1 MKDEKK
7 TRKVSGANINI
18 VGGLNDD
25 MRKKLVI
32 LFLLVLL
39 AFAGLFAKLFYIVNQ
54 NGDAYKKKVLSQQGY
69 DSRTIPFR
77 RGEILDAKG
86 NKLATSE
93 KVYNLVIDVKNMRN
107 ATRDAKPE
115 DVEKRE
121 TATINAIGKY
131 FPNVDVNELRQYVNE
146 HHNSMYKVL
155 DKRLT
160 YNQISGFMQFDEAN
174 EDVTGVWFEEEYKRI
189 YPNNTLASDVIGF
202 VGKDNKGT
210 YGLEQYYDEILNG
223 ADGREYGYLNEEETL
238 ERTTIPATNGYSVV
252 TTIDAN
258 IQQIIEKYLY
268 QFNEENKD
276 VAREGN
282 GANNLG
288 CIIMDVNSGE
298 ILGMASY
305 PTFDLN
311 MPDDVSRLIGSKK
324 LQYNEDKLKYEFSS
338 TVLSE
343 SNIEEELA
351 DENTRKENLNN
362 LWKNF
367 CISSTYEPGSTYKP
381 FTVACGLEAGK
392 LTGKE
397 YYTCNGSLQVANHSI
412 KCHNY
417 KKGGCGTL
425 DVKGAI
431 ENSCNVSLM
440 LMSRQIGRETFL
452 SFANKFNFGLK
463 TNIDLYGEARTNRLV
478 FTKETMGET
487 ELATSSFG
495 QGFNA
500 TMIQMITGYC
510 SLING
515 GYYYEP
521 HVVNK
526 IVAED
531 GSVVKNI
538 SPRVLKQT
546 ISAQTSQAIVDY
558 CVGVVEEGTGK
569 SARPAGYMIGGK
581 TGTAETIPRDRI
593 NYVLSFMGFAPADN
607 PQIAIYV
614 VVDRPNSWAQDSVS
628 YATKLCRS
636 ILTEVLPYMNI
647 YMTEDLTTKEEE
659 ELASL
664 NIAIRKEGEAIEP
677 VEDSEEDAPNLNE
690 EGIIDPQGGDITSST
705 AVTEQEMN
713 SDDVETA
720 PLTGSVLNMETGES
734 LIKEGVE
741 ETEYETIYY

>member
-1 MKDEKK
+1 MKKEKKVKK
-7 TRKVSGANINI
+7 TRSADINRFE
-18 VGGLNDD
+18 GLNED
-25 MRKKLVI
+25 MYKKLVI
-32 LFLLVLL
+32 LIAIVLL

-69 DSRTIPFR
+69 DSRTIPFK
-77 RGEILDAKG
+77 RGEILDSKG

-107 ATRDAKPE
+107 ATRDAKQE
-115 DVEKRE
+115 DIDARE
-121 TATINAIGKY
+121 NATITAIGKY
-131 FPNVDVNELRQYVNE
+131 FPSVSTSELRQYVDE
-146 HHNSMYKVL
+146 HPNSMYKVL
-155 DKRLT
+155 EKRLT
-160 YNQISGFMQFDEAN
+160 YNQISAFLQYDEEN
-174 EDVTGVWFEEEYKRI
+174 EDVAGVWFEEEYKRI

-210 YGLEQYYDEILNG
+210 YGLEQYYDDVLNG
-223 ADGREYGYLNEEETL
+223 SDGREYGYLNEEETL
-238 ERTTIPATNGYSVV
+238 ERTTVSATNGYSIV

-268 QFNEENKD
+268 QFNEENKN
-276 VAREGN
+276 VARDGN

-288 CIIMDVNSGE
+288 CIIMDVNTGE

-311 MPDDVSRLIGSKK
+311 APDDLSRLYGSRKIE
-324 LQYNEDKLKYEFSS
+324 YNEEKAKYEL
-338 TVLSE
+338 TTKVLTE
-343 SNIEEELA
+343 SNIEEEIT
-351 DENTRKENLNN
+351 DDDTKKENLNN

-392 LTGKE
+392 LTGNE

-425 DVKGAI
+425 SVKGAI

-521 HVVNK
+521 HVINK

-546 ISAQTSQAIVDY
+546 ISAQTSQEIIDY
-558 CVGVVEEGTGK
+558 CVGVVQEGTGK

-628 YATKLCRS
+628 FATKLCRS

-647 YMTEDLTTKEEE
+647 YMTEELTTKEEE
-659 ELASL
+659 ELAAL
-664 NIAIRKEGEAIEP
+664 NIAIRKAGDPVEA

-690 EGIIDPQGGDITSST
+690 EGVIDPQGGDITSST

-734 LIKEGVE
+734 LIKENVE
-741 ETEYETIYY
+741 EIEYETIYY

>member
-1 MKDEKK
+1 LKDERKTGK
-7 TRKVSGANINI
+7 TRSADITRS
-18 VGGLNDD
+18 GGLNED
-25 MRKKLVI
+25 MRKKLVVLI
-32 LFLLVLL
+32 ALVVL
-39 AFAGLFAKLFYIVNQ
+39 AFVGLFVKLFYIVNQ

-69 DSRTIPFR
+69 DSRTIPYR

-107 ATRDAKPE
+107 ATRDAKQE
-115 DVEKRE
+115 DIDRRE
-121 TATINAIGKY
+121 TTTITAIGKY
-131 FPNVDVNELRQYVNE
+131 FPTVNVSELRQYVDE

-155 DKRLT
+155 EKRLT
-160 YNQISGFMQFDEAN
+160 YNQISDFMQFAEEN
-174 EDVTGVWFEEEYKRI
+174 EDIAGVWFEEEYKRI

-202 VGKDNKGT
+202 VGKDNAGT
-210 YGLEQYYDEILNG
+210 YGLEQYYDDILNG
-223 ADGREYGYLNEEETL
+223 SDGREYGYLNEEETL
-238 ERTTIPATNGYSVV
+238 ERTTISATNGYSVV

-268 QFNEENKD
+268 QFNEENKN

-311 MPDDVSRLIGSKK
+311 APDDVSRLIGSKK
-324 LQYNEDKLKYEFSS
+324 LEYNEEGKLITST

-343 SNIEEELA
+343 ENIEEELS
-351 DENTRKENLNN
+351 DITVKNQNLNN

-367 CISSTYEPGSTYKP
+367 CISTTYEPGSTYKP

-392 LTGKE
+392 LTGNE
-397 YYTCNGSLQVANHSI
+397 YYTCNGSLPVANHNI

-425 DVKGAI
+425 SVKGAI

-647 YMTEDLTTKEEE
+647 YMTEELTTKEEE
-659 ELASL
+659 ELAAL
-664 NIAIRKEGEAIEP
+664 NIAIRKEGDAAEA
-677 VEDSEEDAPNLNE
+677 VEDSEVDTPSLNE

-705 AVTEQEMN
+705 VVTEEEMS